1 MPIKDW
7 TVVYEG
13 QRLQADLV
21 AAALEAEGFEVQ
33 VFGDNAYGVG
43 IDLTPA
49 RVLVP
54 TGQASSARR
63 VIEKAEAA
71 PAGAELEIDPEAGPE
86 DV

>member
-21 AAALEAEGFEVQ
+21 AAALEAEGFEVE

-43 IDLTPA
+43 IDLTAA

-54 TGQASSARR
+54 TGQASAAQR
-63 VIEKAEAA
+63 VIEKAESA
-71 PAGAELEIDPEAGPE
+71 PLEADSEADAEIEPE